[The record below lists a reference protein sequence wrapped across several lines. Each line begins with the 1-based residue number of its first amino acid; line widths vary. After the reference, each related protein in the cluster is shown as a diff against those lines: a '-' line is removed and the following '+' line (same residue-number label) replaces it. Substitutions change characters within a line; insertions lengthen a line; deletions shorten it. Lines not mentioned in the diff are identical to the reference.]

1 MKPNRVPLLAG
12 RKQTRIDVPRVLR
25 LFNRWCALRLESG
38 AIPWQVR
45 NRSIFYLW
53 AHRGYYDVES
63 MCLTAKWA
71 VEQNDALAALIAT
84 LCTGLSNTQR
94 SKIVNIAGERL
105 GM

>member
-12 RKQTRIDVPRVLR
+12 RKQTKVDVPRVLR
-25 LFNRWCALRLESG
+25 LFNRWCALHESTE
-38 AIPWQVR
+38 A
-45 NRSIFYLW
+45 SAIFYLW

-63 MCLTAKWA
+63 MCITAEWA

-84 LCTGLSNTQR
+84 LCTGLSDTQR
-94 SKIVNIAGERL
+94 SKIVNIAGQRL